1 MKIKK
6 TLASVMAMSL
16 ALSAMSSLAVTS
28 YADDDT
34 SAVTTSEKDAATA
47 AAPAAVDYASAKT
60 IAYDL
65 TTPYNTVM
73 TTIKCTG
80 NNIALGKDT
89 TRIKVG
95 TDGLKDLANLMID
108 KKGRQAVVAYDVA
121 EIKVTIKSGNSTATA
136 VVSSDTASKDYDKD
150 FDDAFSDLTY
160 TEAVSKL
167 KNGYTFN
174 LGDFDDTINSF
185 KQIDNTI
192 TSISDDEVT
201 KDALPF
207 GDLSALCVDSIS
219 VDYTVRARTISK
231 IDTDTAKAYV
241 TNIKNATV
249 NSAIGAYDKYG
260 SATDIVAFNISNKKV
275 STVAEVRGVKS
286 YDAASKTYTFTED
299 EAGRLLESKMDAYT
313 PASVLATKKS
323 ITELPIYQGYA
334 ESGLS
339 VDNYVAAI
347 LKEINGLRNFVNTDT
362 TKYYTKDEAIASMK
376 EQLKS
381 YVETTKY
388 LKEAG
393 ISAADLEA
401 FCTGKESKETT
412 DEATGKTL
420 YIVDTTKLNS
430 YKCGGVDITAE
441 DVEVAQTCFDNA
453 VKAIFAKE
461 ENKKKYEA
469 IIDTANVASSAAPVK
484 GLGLLIYDIRK
495 EATSYSAA
503 TAGAKAILNAVLDTE
518 YSTVSGSE
526 HTPIVYNPGD
536 GSTIATTK
544 KVEVTDA
551 STSTGSHVTTSYYSD
566 IKLNIASVLDSKTDV
581 DVDFTVD
588 DYTPTSTSDDYKG
601 AKAAIEKSGVR
612 EKDVTNPL
620 ATKKYVVS
628 VKTQDETKP
637 SSTSVFTPAV
647 DTSKATE
654 ANVFALLKYYSVKS
668 DKDSDG
674 NTIWVST
681 DNIIKDTA
689 ALKTNLNSLIKAL
702 NDANNQNVSGVDK
715 LNDLIKKDKAVA
727 ALVQPA
733 TTLDN
738 VKATATAS
746 QGTYSLPMEVE
757 KELWYY
763 FAGDYDY
770 RNSSYFL
777 AEMVD
782 TIGSARG
789 AIVSFHVD
797 PNSLKKNEDL
807 LLAYVDAYDAYKFFN
822 KAISGDMVLRVN
834 GASTNAFTNLISYD
848 PATSTMS
855 FQWDDVTGA
864 KFTDNILYVR
874 SLDIMSSI
882 DFDMDAVQI
891 TIPDQAQ
898 FAQKPEDEKKPEDEQ
913 KPEDEKKPEDDND
926 ILDEKPAD
934 DDDFE
939 DNGDDEINSGE
950 SEENQSTIIQEPE
963 DDDTDDDTD
972 DIDLG
977 NDDIFGDDEDDSLNN
992 IIDNNDSNTDN
1003 VPVIDNVTPTP
1014 VEPTPVTPTPTTPS
1028 TGDAGVMAAI
1038 PALVAGAVAAA
1049 KRKFTK

>member
-1 MKIKK
+1 MDKHTKVAISTVK
-6 TLASVMAMSL
+6 
-16 ALSAMSSLAVTS
+16 
-28 YADDDT
+28 
-34 SAVTTSEKDAATA
+34 
-47 AAPAAVDYASAKT
+47 VD
-60 IAYDL
+60 
-65 TTPYNTVM
+65 
-73 TTIKCTG
+73 G
-80 NNIALGKDT
+80 G
-89 TRIKVG
+89 
-95 TDGLKDLANLMID
+95 
-108 KKGRQAVVAYDVA
+108 
-121 EIKVTIKSGNSTATA
+121 
-136 VVSSDTASKDYDKD
+136 
-150 FDDAFSDLTY
+150 
-160 TEAVSKL
+160 
-167 KNGYTFN
+167 
-174 LGDFDDTINSF
+174 
-185 KQIDNTI
+185 TI
-192 TSISDDEVT
+192 TDPDNEDYKAAIS
-201 KDALPF
+201 
-207 GDLSALCVDSIS
+207 
-219 VDYTVRARTISK
+219 
-231 IDTDTAKAYV
+231 
-241 TNIKNATV
+241 
-249 NSAIGAYDKYG
+249 
-260 SATDIVAFNISNKKV
+260 
-275 STVAEVRGVKS
+275 
-286 YDAASKTYTFTED
+286 AASK
-299 EAGRLLESKMDAYT
+299 AGLKAHNADG
-313 PASVLATKKS
+313 
-323 ITELPIYQGYA
+323 TEL
-334 ESGLS
+334 
-339 VDNYVAAI
+339 AA
-347 LKEINGLRNFVNTDT
+347 
-362 TKYYTKDEAIASMK
+362 
-376 EQLKS
+376 
-381 YVETTKY
+381 
-388 LKEAG
+388 
-393 ISAADLEA
+393 
-401 FCTGKESKETT
+401 
-412 DEATGKTL
+412 
-420 YIVDTTKLNS
+420 
-430 YKCGGVDITAE
+430 
-441 DVEVAQTCFDNA
+441 
-453 VKAIFAKE
+453 
-461 ENKKKYEA
+461 KKYA
-469 IIDTANVASSAAPVK
+469 INVV
-484 GLGLLIYDIRK
+484 
-495 EATSYSAA
+495 
-503 TAGAKAILNAVLDTE
+503 
-518 YSTVSGSE
+518 
-526 HTPIVYNPGD
+526 
-536 GSTIATTK
+536 
-544 KVEVTDA
+544 
-551 STSTGSHVTTSYYSD
+551 
-566 IKLNIASVLDSKTDV
+566 
-581 DVDFTVD
+581 
-588 DYTPTSTSDDYKG
+588 
-601 AKAAIEKSGVR
+601 
-612 EKDVTNPL
+612 
-620 ATKKYVVS
+620 
-628 VKTQDETKP
+628 TQDETKP

-702 NDANNQNVSGVDK
+702 SDANNQNVSGVDK

-913 KPEDEKKPEDDND
+913 KPEDEKKPEDND
-926 ILDEKPAD
+926 EILDEEKPAD

-963 DDDTDDDTD
+963 DDDTDDNTD

>member
-34 SAVTTSEKDAATA
+34 SAVATSADGAATA
-47 AAPAAVDYASAKT
+47 TAPKAVDYASAKT
-60 IAYDL
+60 VAYDL

-121 EIKVTIKSGNSTATA
+121 EIKVTIKSGTSTATA

-207 GDLSALCVDSIS
+207 SDLSALCVDSIS

-249 NSAIGAYDKYG
+249 NSAIGAYDKFG
-260 SATDIVAFNISNKKV
+260 EATDIVAFNISNKKL

-299 EAGRLLESKMDAYT
+299 EAGRLLESKMHAYT
-313 PASVLATKKS
+313 PASVLATEKS

-334 ESGLS
+334 DSKLS
-339 VDNYVAAI
+339 VDAYVAAI
-347 LKEINGLRNFVNTDT
+347 LEEINGLRNFVNTDT

-381 YVETTKY
+381 YVETKKY

-420 YIVDTTKLNS
+420 YVVDTTKLNF

-441 DVEVAQTCFDNA
+441 DVEVAQECFD
-453 VKAIFAKE
+453 KA
-461 ENKKKYEA
+461 
-469 IIDTANVASSAAPVK
+469 AS
-484 GLGLLIYDIRK
+484 DILS
-495 EATSYSAA
+495 TGPYPIA
-503 TAGAKAILNAVLDTE
+503 TAGGTELKTLIDAIAAKAKGYTAATDAVDKIIAAVVNTGDSSVIYKKATTASGSGGTSATKE
-518 YSTVSGSE
+518 STVAITTDDETNYTGITLDIASILDEYTTVAIS
-526 HTPIVYNPGD
+526 TVKVD
-536 GSTIATTK
+536 GGT
-544 KVEVTDA
+544 
-551 STSTGSHVTTSYYSD
+551 VTTG
-566 IKLNIASVLDSKTDV
+566 
-581 DVDFTVD
+581 
-588 DYTPTSTSDDYKG
+588 DDYK
-601 AKAAIEKSGVR
+601 AAISAASKAGL
-612 EKDVTNPL
+612 KTHTATPAL
-620 ATKKYVVS
+620 ATKDYTIS

-681 DNIIKDTA
+681 DNLIKDTA

-913 KPEDEKKPEDDND
+913 KPEDEKKPEDND
-926 ILDEKPAD
+926 EVLDDEKPAD

-963 DDDTDDDTD
+963 DDDTDDNMD